1 MGGHRQVLLPWLL
14 AVHALKGQLVVALQ
28 EEQH

>member
-1 MGGHRQVLLPWLL
+1 MGAPSQVLLPWLV